1 MLKRKSLESLFS
13 LAYEQNLFAAM
24 NSCLQINKCMLHSKI
39 RQNSKRSS
47 SVSFYAAQSEID
59 MTQNQSYKRRSYFW
73 DHPPSKCFLEPWTSM
88 QHVVWLLSH
97 LLPFLQFSA
106 ASKHCF
112 WIVMLSYTFRM
123 IVNGSW
129 SISVPRSCLAFTFSP
144 GWCQQITNYSSVNA
158 KCIRWDI
165 LVEIWNNKETSVEIY

>member
-39 RQNSKRSS
+39 RQNSKQSS

-97 LLPFLQFSA
+97 FLQFSA

-112 WIVMLSYTFRM
+112 WIVMLFYTFRM

-144 GWCQQITNYSSVNA
+144 GWWQQITNYSSVNA